1 MASQNKIS
9 FHNKQS
15 RLTDL
20 PMIQTSAGTPL
31 FRKKSLGRRW
41 HLMSSPARGCE
52 FSTATSGTE
61 RERDFVGI
69 EEFLREPFAN
79 FFPYQQIFESSKN
92 VFYGKFM

>member
-1 MASQNKIS
+1 MLLSFIKHHCFVYKLTKGSQREGTIL
-9 FHNKQS
+9 S
-15 RLTDL
+15 RA
-20 PMIQTSAGTPL
+20 P
-31 FRKKSLGRRW
+31 
-41 HLMSSPARGCE
+41 
-52 FSTATSGTE
+52 ATSGTE